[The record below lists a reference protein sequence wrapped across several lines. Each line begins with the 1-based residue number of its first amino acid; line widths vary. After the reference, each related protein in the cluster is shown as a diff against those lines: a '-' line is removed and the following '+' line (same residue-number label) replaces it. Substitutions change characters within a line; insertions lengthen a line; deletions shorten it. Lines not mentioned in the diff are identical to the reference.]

1 MLGTVRCTMIYSLYY
16 SESGFRLMLDAT
28 QKNREV
34 YKRPETV
41 LLNSAA
47 HRRQYKYSI
56 SICISA
62 NKHIVSEQFAGLP
75 MTFAVEM

>member
-1 MLGTVRCTMIYSLYY
+1 MIHSLYY
-16 SESGFRLMLDAT
+16 SESGLRLMLDAT

-47 HRRQYKYSI
+47 HRRQYKKYSI